1 MFLGGMRGNLTR
13 SVCGSADL
21 VLETHDPCFAVG
33 HEEAVALPP
42 DCAALCTVRS
52 NVLRFNH
59 RGEKL

>member
-1 MFLGGMRGNLTR
+1 
-13 SVCGSADL
+13 

-52 NVLRFNH
+52 NILRFGRPVFQPQRRKTVRMESR
-59 RGEKL
+59 RGQLENITL